1 MLRCGNPFAE
11 SSAMPSPS
19 PEVVVENLR
28 RTLHAGIPHYAALSA
43 ETLRADLEDEMI
55 ELGHLLG
62 IEWPEPASE
71 DERREHRKRLQAL
84 LDTLVEAARE
94 DQRAR
99 YERRETMTARGDAGE
114 AASPTTAAVDRWL
127 ERWLSGK
134 EGKRLP

>member
-1 MLRCGNPFAE
+1 
-11 SSAMPSPS
+11 MPSPS

-28 RTLHAGIPHYAALSA
+28 RTLHAGIPHYAALCA
-43 ETLRADLEDEMI
+43 DALRDDLEDELI

-62 IEWPEPASE
+62 VEWPEPASE

-84 LDTLVEAARE
+84 LDTLAEAARE
-94 DQRAR
+94 DQRVR
-99 YERRETMTARGDAGE
+99 YERRAAMKVQGDGGE
-114 AASPTTAAVDRWL
+114 AAAPTTAAVDRWL